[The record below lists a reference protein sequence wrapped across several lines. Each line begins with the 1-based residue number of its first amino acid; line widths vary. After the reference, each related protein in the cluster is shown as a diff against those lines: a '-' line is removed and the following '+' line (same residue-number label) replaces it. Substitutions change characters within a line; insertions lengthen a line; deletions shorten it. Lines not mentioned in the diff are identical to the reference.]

1 MYCDP
6 RGGHNR
12 KIFNKDFF
20 KNWSHKMAYVLGLI
34 YADGS
39 IEDVRKSSRTCYLT
53 ISSNDKSLLEQVKKA
68 LSSEHTIYSR
78 KPRIVKFNSGK
89 SYLCKENF
97 NIRIGNKVMFDDL
110 IDLGLT
116 PRKSLD
122 MRFPKIPFRYFN
134 HFLRGYFDGDG
145 CVMIKVRKG
154 QNAKEVRVV
163 FTSGCKHFLNIIS
176 RKLNFYL
183 EIKNKKAN
191 GNGEAFNLAY
201 RKRDG
206 LKILSFMYRG
216 LDKAPFLDRKYA
228 IYKNYLETSQ
238 T

>member
-20 KNWSHKMAYVLGLI
+20 KNWSYKMAYVLGLV
-34 YADGS
+34 YADGA

-97 NIRIGNKVMFDDL
+97 NIRIGNKIMFDDL
-110 IDLGLT
+110 INLGVT
-116 PRKSLD
+116 PRKSLH
-122 MRFPKIPFRYFN
+122 MQFPEIPPIYFG

-145 CVMIKVRKG
+145 CLMVRVRKG

-163 FTSGCKHFLNIIS
+163 FTSGCEEFLNILS
-176 RKLNFYL
+176 NKLRSL
-183 EIKNKKAN
+183 IQTKSKSAN
-191 GNGEAFNLAY
+191 RNGEAFNLAY

-206 LKILSFMYRG
+206 LNILSFMYQG

-228 IYKNYLETSQ
+228 IYKNYLMSSRF
-238 T
+238 